1 MTEKTLYIL
10 PFCPSCHKM
19 SRTISLSA
27 ASSDVINK
35 TPESRYNNI
44 IDGTPLSGDDGVS
57 SFSFLDFNALTE
69 SGLGILLGQYSTIS
83 AGKRGALLALKAQL
97 SSQQGKS
104 NS

>member
-1 MTEKTLYIL
+1 
-10 PFCPSCHKM
+10 M

-44 IDGTPLSGDDGVS
+44 IDGTPLSGDDGV
-57 SFSFLDFNALTE
+57 SFLDFNALTE

-104 NS
+104 HS